1 MTALRERAARWL
13 REPLVH
19 FLIAGAA
26 IFAFYA
32 WRGDVVD
39 ASDRRIVVG
48 EAQVQRLANIWSQT
62 WRRPPSANELD
73 GLIRDYIKE
82 EVYYREAIRLGL
94 DQDDAI
100 VRKRLRAKMEFLAT
114 SEAETMVA
122 SDAVLQA
129 WLDKNPARYAA
140 DPLISF
146 QSVYVSITGD
156 EAAALLKANALL
168 ARLWDGADAGKLGD
182 SLSLPRS
189 VTGATTEAIDRQ
201 YGDAFAAKLIGLPKG
216 QWSGPVASGFGL
228 HLVRVDTV
236 SAAGTPKLAEVR
248 QRVENDWR
256 SATRIARENQAYQT
270 LLDGYDIRIARP

>member
-1 MTALRERAARWL
+1 MTALRARTARWL

-26 IFAFYA
+26 IFAIYA
-32 WRGDVVD
+32 WRGDMVD
-39 ASDRRIVVG
+39 AGDRRIVVG

-62 WRRPPSANELD
+62 WQRPPSTNELD

-114 SEAETMVA
+114 SEAETMAA
-122 SDAVLQA
+122 SDTVLQA
-129 WLDKNPARYAA
+129 WLDKNPARYTA

-146 QSVYVSITGD
+146 QSVYVSTTGG
-156 EAAALLKANALL
+156 EAAALLKAKALF
-168 ARLWDGADAGKLGD
+168 ARLQTGINAQGLGD
-182 SLSLPRS
+182 PISLPRNL
-189 VTGATTEAIDRQ
+189 TAETAEAINRQ
-201 YGDAFAAKLIGLPKG
+201 YGAAFAAKLIGLPKG
-216 QWSGPVASGFGL
+216 EWSGPVASGFGL

-236 SAAGTPKLAEVR
+236 SAVGTPKLGEVR

-270 LLDGYDIRIARP
+270 LLDGYDIKIERP

>member
-1 MTALRERAARWL
+1 MTSLRERTARWL

-32 WRGDVVD
+32 WRGDMVD

-62 WRRPPSANELD
+62 WQRPPSTNELD

-82 EVYYREAIRLGL
+82 EIYYREAIRLGL

-100 VRKRLRAKMEFLAT
+100 VRKRLRAKMEFLAA
-114 SEAETMVA
+114 SEAETMAA

-146 QSVYVSITGD
+146 QSVYVSTTGD
-156 EAAALLKANALL
+156 EAAALLKAKALL
-168 ARLWDGADAGKLGD
+168 ARLQDGADAEKLGD

-189 VTGATTEAIDRQ
+189 VTGATSEAVNRQ

-216 QWSGPVASGFGL
+216 KWSGPISSGFGL

-236 SAAGTPKLAEVR
+236 SAVGQPKLAEVR

-256 SATRIARENQAYQT
+256 SATRVARENQAYQA
-270 LLDGYDIRIARP
+270 LLDGYDIKIERP

>member
-1 MTALRERAARWL
+1 MTALRERTARWL

-32 WRGDVVD
+32 WRGDAVD
-39 ASDRRIVVG
+39 ASDRGIVVG

-62 WRRPPSANELD
+62 WQRPPSANELD

-82 EVYYREAIRLGL
+82 EVYYREALRLGL

-114 SEAETMVA
+114 AEAETMAA
-122 SDAVLQA
+122 SDTVLQA
-129 WLDKNPARYAA
+129 WLDKNTARYAA

-146 QSVYVSITGD
+146 QSVYVSTTGD
-156 EAAALLKANALL
+156 EAVALLKAKVLL
-168 ARLWDGADAGKLGD
+168 ARLQDGADAEKLGD
-182 SLSLPRS
+182 SISLPRS
-189 VTGATTEAIDRQ
+189 VTGATTEAVDRQ

-216 QWSGPVASGFGL
+216 EWSGPVASGFGL

-236 SAAGTPKLAEVR
+236 SAVGMPKLGEVR

-270 LLDGYDIRIARP
+270 LLDGYDIKIERP

>member
-1 MTALRERAARWL
+1 MRFFREHMARWL

-32 WRGDVVD
+32 WRGD
-39 ASDRRIVVG
+39 AAAGDRQIIVR

-62 WRRPPSANELD
+62 WQRSPSGQELD

-94 DQDDAI
+94 DKDDAI
-100 VRKRLRAKMEFLAT
+100 VRKRLRAKMEFLSSA
-114 SEAETMVA
+114 EAETMVP

-129 WLDKNPARYAA
+129 WLDRYPARYAA

-146 QSVYVSITGD
+146 QSVYMNASKG
-156 EAAALLKANALL
+156 EAKAKAVL
-168 ARLWDGADAGKLGD
+168 AQLQAGADPQKLGD
-182 SLSLPRS
+182 PISLPPS
-189 VTGATTEAIDRQ
+189 LTGATYEDIDRQ
-201 YGDAFAAKLIGLPKG
+201 FGESFAAKLIAIPQGR
-216 QWSGPVASGFGL
+216 WAGPVTSGFGL
-228 HLVRVDTV
+228 HLIRVDEV
-236 SAAGTPKLAEVR
+236 RAARTPTLAEVR

-256 SATRIARENQAYQT
+256 SATRIARENKAYQL
-270 LLDGYDIRIARP
+270 LLDGYDIRIERP

>member
-1 MTALRERAARWL
+1 MARWL

-19 FLIAGAA
+19 FLITGAA
-26 IFAFYA
+26 IFAIYA
-32 WRGDVVD
+32 WRGDMVD

-62 WRRPPSANELD
+62 WQRAPSADELD

-122 SDAVLQA
+122 SDIVLQA
-129 WLDKNPARYAA
+129 WLDKNPALYNAN
-140 DPLISF
+140 PLISF
-146 QSVYVSITGD
+146 QSVYVSTTRG
-156 EAAALLKANALL
+156 EVLALVKANALL
-168 ARLWDGADAGKLGD
+168 ARLQDGADAEKLGD

-189 VTGATTEAIDRQ
+189 VTAATTEAVDRQ
-201 YGDAFAAKLIGLPKG
+201 FGEAFATKLMGLPKG
-216 QWSGPVASGFGL
+216 VWSGPVASGFGL

-236 SAAGTPKLAEVR
+236 SAVSTPKLADVR

-270 LLDGYDIRIARP
+270 LLDGYDIKIKRP

>member
-1 MTALRERAARWL
+1 MTALRVRTGRWL

-32 WRGDVVD
+32 WRGDMVD

-48 EAQVQRLANIWSQT
+48 EEQVQRLANIWSQT
-62 WRRPPSANELD
+62 WQRPPSANELD

-82 EVYYREAIRLGL
+82 EVYYREAIRLSL

-114 SEAETMVA
+114 SEAETMAA
-122 SDAVLQA
+122 SDTVLQA
-129 WLDKNPARYAA
+129 WLDKNPSRYAA

-146 QSVYVSITGD
+146 QSVYVSTTGG

-168 ARLWDGADAGKLGD
+168 ARLQGGADAEKLGD

-189 VTGATTEAIDRQ
+189 VTGAATEAVDRQ
-201 YGDAFAAKLIGLPKG
+201 YGDAFAAKLMGLPKG

-228 HLVRVDTV
+228 HLVRVDMV
-236 SAAGTPKLAEVR
+236 SALRQPKLAEVR

-256 SATRIARENQAYQT
+256 SATRVARENQAYQT
-270 LLDGYDIRIARP
+270 LLDGYDIKIERP

>member
-1 MTALRERAARWL
+1 MRLFSEPLARWQ

-32 WRGDVVD
+32 WRGDSVD
-39 ASDRRIVVG
+39 AGDRQIIVR
-48 EAQVQRLANIWSQT
+48 EAQVERLANIWSQT
-62 WRRPPSANELD
+62 WQRPPSATELD

-100 VRKRLRAKMEFLAT
+100 VRKRLRAKMEFFAT

-122 SDAVLQA
+122 NDAVLQA

-146 QSVYVSITGD
+146 KSVYVSTTGD
-156 EAAALLKANALL
+156 EAAALLKAKSLL
-168 ARLWDGADAGKLGD
+168 VRLRNGADAEKLGD
-182 SLSLPRS
+182 SISLPRS
-189 VTGATTEAIDRQ
+189 VAGATTEAVDRQ
-201 YGDAFAAKLIGLPKG
+201 FGEAFAAKLIGLPKG

-228 HLVRVDTV
+228 HLVRVDMV
-236 SAAGTPKLAEVR
+236 SKVGTPKLAQVR

-256 SATRIARENQAYQT
+256 SATRITRENQAYQT
-270 LLDGYDIRIARP
+270 LLDGYDIKIKRP

>member
-32 WRGDVVD
+32 WRGDAVD

-146 QSVYVSITGD
+146 QSVYISTMGG
-156 EAAALLKANALL
+156 EAAALLKAIALL
-168 ARLWDGADAGKLGD
+168 ARLQDGADAEKLGD
-182 SLSLPRS
+182 SISLPRR
-189 VTGATTEAIDRQ
+189 VTGATTEAVDRQ

-216 QWSGPVASGFGL
+216 KWSGPVASGFGL
-228 HLVRVDTV
+228 HLVRVDMV
-236 SAAGTPKLAEVR
+236 SAVRPAKLAEVR

>member
-1 MTALRERAARWL
+1 MSLLREHLARWL

-19 FLIAGAA
+19 FMIAGAV
-26 IFAFYA
+26 IFTIYA
-32 WRGDVVD
+32 WRGDMVD

-48 EAQVQRLANIWSQT
+48 EAQVQRLASIWSQT
-62 WRRPPSANELD
+62 WQRAPSADELD

-100 VRKRLRAKMEFLAT
+100 VRRRLRAKMEFLAT

-122 SDAVLQA
+122 SDIVLQA
-129 WLDKNPARYAA
+129 WLDKNPALYNAN
-140 DPLISF
+140 PLISF
-146 QSVYVSITGD
+146 QSVYVSTTGG
-156 EAAALLKANALL
+156 EALALVKANALL
-168 ARLWDGADAGKLGD
+168 ARLQDGADAEKLGD

-189 VTGATTEAIDRQ
+189 VTAATTEAVDRQ

-228 HLVRVDTV
+228 HLVRVNTV
-236 SAAGTPKLAEVR
+236 SKVGTPKLADIR

-256 SATRIARENQAYQT
+256 SATRIARENQAYQV
-270 LLDGYDIRIARP
+270 LLDGYDIKIERP

>member
-1 MTALRERAARWL
+1 MRFLRESIARWL

-32 WRGDVVD
+32 WRGDAVD
-39 ASDRRIVVG
+39 AGDRQIIVR

-62 WRRPPSANELD
+62 WQRPPNANELD

-94 DQDDAI
+94 DKDDAI
-100 VRKRLRAKMEFLAT
+100 VRRRLRAKMEFLSSAET
-114 SEAETMVA
+114 ETMVP

-129 WLDKNPARYAA
+129 WLDRYPARYAA

-146 QSVYVSITGD
+146 QSVYVSTANG
-156 EAAALLKANALL
+156 EVKAKALLGQLL
-168 ARLWDGADAGKLGD
+168 DGADPQKLGD
-182 SLSLPRS
+182 PISLPRS
-189 VTGATTEAIDRQ
+189 LTGATREDIDRQ
-201 YGDAFAAKLIGLPKG
+201 FGETFAEKLMALPRG
-216 QWSGPVASGFGL
+216 TWAGPVTSGFGL
-228 HLVRVDTV
+228 HLIRVDWVTV
-236 SAAGTPKLAEVR
+236 ARVPKLAEVR

-256 SATRIARENQAYQT
+256 AATRIARENKAYQL
-270 LLDGYDIRIARP
+270 LLDGYDIRIERP

>member
-1 MTALRERAARWL
+1 MTALRDRFAGWL

-26 IFAFYA
+26 IFAFYT
-32 WRGDVVD
+32 WRGGVVD
-39 ASDRRIVVG
+39 SGDRQIIVR
-48 EAQVQRLANIWSQT
+48 EAQVERLANIWSQT

-100 VRKRLRAKMEFLAT
+100 VRRRLRAKMEFLSSA
-114 SEAETMVA
+114 EAETMVPG
-122 SDAVLQA
+122 DAVLQA
-129 WLDKNPARYAA
+129 WLDKNPARYTA

-146 QSVYVSITGD
+146 QSVYISKMGGEV
-156 EAAALLKANALL
+156 AASLKAKALLV
-168 ARLWDGADAGKLGD
+168 RLRDGADAEKLGD
-182 SLSLPRS
+182 SISLPRR
-189 VTGATTEAIDRQ
+189 VTGATTEAVDRQ

-216 QWSGPVASGFGL
+216 KWSGPVTSGFGL
-228 HLVRVDTV
+228 HLVRVDMV
-236 SAAGTPKLAEVR
+236 SAVRPPKLAEVR

>member
-1 MTALRERAARWL
+1 MTALRVHTARWL

-26 IFAFYA
+26 IFAIYA
-32 WRGDVVD
+32 WRGDAVD

-62 WRRPPSANELD
+62 WQRPPSANELD

-114 SEAETMVA
+114 SEAETMAA

-129 WLDKNPARYAA
+129 WLDKYPARYAV

-146 QSVYVSITGD
+146 QSVYVSTTGD

-168 ARLWDGADAGKLGD
+168 ARLQGGADAEKLGD

-189 VTGATTEAIDRQ
+189 VTGGTAEAVNRQ

-228 HLVRVDTV
+228 HLVRVDMV
-236 SAAGTPKLAEVR
+236 SAVRTPKLAEVR

-270 LLDGYDIRIARP
+270 LLDGYDITIERP